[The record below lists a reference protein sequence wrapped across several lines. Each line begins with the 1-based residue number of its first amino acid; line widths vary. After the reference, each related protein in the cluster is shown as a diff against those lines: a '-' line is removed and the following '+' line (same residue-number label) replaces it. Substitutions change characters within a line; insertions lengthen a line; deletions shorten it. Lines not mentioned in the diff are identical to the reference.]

1 MRYLAVSGVVGY
13 VLGYITMIAALP
25 LIGPSLVLLI
35 LTSQTV
41 MSFFAGTVLAV
52 SGTVLLILY

>member
-1 MRYLAVSGVVGY
+1 
-13 VLGYITMIAALP
+13 MIAASP
-25 LIGPSLVLLI
+25 LIGPPLVLLI
-35 LTSQTV
+35 LTSQTA

>member
-1 MRYLAVSGVVGY
+1 MSGVVGY